1 LHRASNPSR
10 GIHLHHQRVLNS
22 TSSSSSSSSNFEKNE
37 DSSATNGFPAIEL
50 FRKLK
55 IPKNNFSV
63 VCIPNPAGVGG
74 DQYVLPVPPRV
85 LSDEQA
91 GQERGRILGMG
102 NENPVPVLASEDDPR
117 FAMLDR
123 LPHTVCGEVAACAHA
138 GKDATV
144 ILLWSGTR
152 ELLRELLGICGK
164 VRWIHTRAAGLDN
177 LLFPELVESQI
188 LLTNGRGVFSKSL
201 GEFVLGAILYFAK
214 DFRRMVRNQTASVW
228 EQFDVQEI
236 AGQTVGILGY
246 GDIGRAV
253 ASRVHAMGMRV
264 LAMKRHVPGSM
275 DPLVEHFYK
284 PEERREM
291 IALSDYI
298 VVTAPLTEETR
309 HMISD
314 AEFAVMKPTAVVI
327 NVGRGPVM
335 DEAAL
340 LRALA
345 AERIKGAGLDVFE
358 HEPLPAGH
366 LLYKLDNV
374 LLSPHCADHTA
385 DWQDQAMRFFLEQYR
400 RFEKGEP
407 LKNIVNKR
415 LGY

>member
-1 LHRASNPSR
+1 M
-10 GIHLHHQRVLNS
+10 
-22 TSSSSSSSSNFEKNE
+22 K
-37 DSSATNGFPAIEL
+37 
-50 FRKLK
+50 K
-55 IPKNNFSV
+55 
-63 VCIPNPAGVGG
+63 
-74 DQYVLPVPPRV
+74 
-85 LSDEQA
+85 
-91 GQERGRILGMG
+91 
-102 NENPVPVLASEDDPR
+102 ENPVLVLASGYDPQ
-117 FAMLDR
+117 FAMLNE
-123 LPHTVCGEVAACAHA
+123 LPHTVCEEVAACTQA

-152 ELLRELLGICGK
+152 ELLCESLTICRQ
-164 VRWIHTRAAGLDN
+164 VRWVHSRAAGLDN
-177 LLFPELVESQI
+177 VLFPELVESQI
-188 LLTNGRGVFSKSL
+188 LLTNGRGVFSASL
-201 GEFVLGAILYFAK
+201 GEFVLAAILYFAK
-214 DFRRMVRNQTASVW
+214 DFRRMVRNQTAAVW
-228 EQFDVQEI
+228 EPFDVNEI
-236 AGQTVGILGY
+236 CGQTVGILGY

-264 LAMKRHVPGSM
+264 LATKRHPGST

-291 IALSDYI
+291 IALCDYI
-298 VVTAPLTEETR
+298 VATAPLTEETR

-314 AEFAVMKPTAVVI
+314 AEFAAMKPTAVVI
-327 NVGRGPVM
+327 NVGRGPVI

-340 LRALA
+340 LRALTA
-345 AERIKGAGLDVFE
+345 NRIKGAGLDVFE

-366 LLYKLDNV
+366 LLFKLDNV

-385 DWQDQAMRFFLEQYR
+385 DWQDLAMRLFLKQYG